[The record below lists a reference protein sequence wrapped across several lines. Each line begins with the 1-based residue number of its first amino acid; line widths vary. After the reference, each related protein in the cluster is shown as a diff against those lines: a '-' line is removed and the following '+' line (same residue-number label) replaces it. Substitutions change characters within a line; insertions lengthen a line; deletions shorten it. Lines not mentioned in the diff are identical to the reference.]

1 MMRKLLFIL
10 FFSLQATLFANSVNL
25 FNNSEMQLRAEI
37 LSSDGQLL
45 DEVVLNSRDAS
56 TWADDL
62 YQFGYNAASSHAPYT
77 VHWYCMG
84 GKLFGTCKNVA
95 SGSIVLAQNCTLGSS
110 ECPEDEEE

>member
-1 MMRKLLFIL
+1 MKKQILIIL
-10 FFSLQATLFANSVNL
+10 FFFLQTALWANSVNL
-25 FNNSEMQLRAEI
+25 FNNSQMQLRAVI
-37 LSSDGQLL
+37 LSADGQLL

-62 YQFGYNAASSHAPYT
+62 YQFGYNPASTHAPYT
-77 VHWYCMG
+77 VNWYCMG

-110 ECPEDEEE
+110 ECPGEDEE